1 MTSPATLEPTAQNTL
16 RARLVSPLANVR
28 SLGRTTAATKDC
40 RVGTSISTSAS
51 RQRNSRIAT
60 LKVGAKGTAIRNRLE
75 GKCVRTIVFTS
86 PMRRASHAAPRC
98 ETALRTCTA
107 KNTKARLSSP
117 IPKRLKNQYVTSAS
131 VRKPPPNA
139 SSENRAVSLATIL
152 LLSGAILVRA
162 GTSQDGLATS
172 TAGERKEYRVATARH
187 SPK

>member
-40 RVGTSISTSAS
+40 RVGTSISTRAS

-60 LKVGAKGTAIRNRLE
+60 LKVGAKGTAIRNKLD
-75 GKCVRTIVFTS
+75 GKCVKTIVFTS

-98 ETALRTCTA
+98 DTALRTCTA
-107 KNTKARLSSP
+107 KNTNPRISSP
-117 IPKRLKNQYVTSAS
+117 IPKRRKNQYVT
-131 VRKPPPNA
+131 NA

-162 GTSQDGLATS
+162 GASPDGLATS
-172 TAGERKEYRVATARH
+172 TAGERKEYRAATARH
-187 SPK
+187 RPK